1 MSNKGLSPNWSLKLS
16 SEIFRKVKLVTTSAI
31 LNSIDLFILLE
42 SSQQRRKMQ
51 LEASNEKN
59 AKTMSVE
66 ASELLDKL
74 PDLSWVQLGL
84 GKL

>member
-1 MSNKGLSPNWSLKLS
+1 
-16 SEIFRKVKLVTTSAI
+16 
-31 LNSIDLFILLE
+31 
-42 SSQQRRKMQ
+42 MQ

>member
-1 MSNKGLSPNWSLKLS
+1 MK
-16 SEIFRKVKLVTTSAI
+16 FRKMKMFFEISTYFKI
-31 LNSIDLFILLE
+31 LE